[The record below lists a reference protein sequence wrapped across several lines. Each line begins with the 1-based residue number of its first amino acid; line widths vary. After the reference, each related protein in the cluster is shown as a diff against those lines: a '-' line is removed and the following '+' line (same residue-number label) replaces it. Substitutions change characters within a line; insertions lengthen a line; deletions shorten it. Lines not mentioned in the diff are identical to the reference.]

1 MSRQDLNGKV
11 AWITGAGS
19 GIGQAA
25 AQTLAK
31 AGVTVVL
38 SGRREEALQETLR
51 TIEQAGGQ
59 GAVEVLNIAD
69 QARVHEVAERIEQR
83 YGRLDIL
90 LNNAGINIVRRNWS
104 DPDLAAWD
112 RLIQINING
121 LYYCVAAVLPLMRRQ
136 QDGLIINISSWA
148 GRYNSRVAGVAYGA
162 SKHAVL
168 ALNASINM
176 EEGQHGIRACA
187 ISPAEVAT
195 PIMQQRPVQPT
206 EEQLARMLQP
216 DDLAETVLYVAG
228 MPARACVNEI
238 LISPTWTRAYF
249 ADSERLP

>member
-69 QARVHEVAERIEQR
+69 QARVHEVA
-83 YGRLDIL
+83 
-90 LNNAGINIVRRNWS
+90 
-104 DPDLAAWD
+104 
-112 RLIQINING
+112 
-121 LYYCVAAVLPLMRRQ
+121 
-136 QDGLIINISSWA
+136 
-148 GRYNSRVAGVAYGA
+148 
-162 SKHAVL
+162 
-168 ALNASINM
+168 
-176 EEGQHGIRACA
+176 
-187 ISPAEVAT
+187 
-195 PIMQQRPVQPT
+195 
-206 EEQLARMLQP
+206 
-216 DDLAETVLYVAG
+216 
-228 MPARACVNEI
+228 
-238 LISPTWTRAYF
+238 
-249 ADSERLP
+249 